1 MVGSRCASKS
11 KAGGAAQASIWTT
24 RRFTNFPANSIRS
37 NFLEGTGRALGCS
50 RFGKICMHLWS
61 MLQAL
66 ALLALANGAPVIAK
80 RTLRGWFTWPLDT
93 NIEFVDGRPL
103 FGRSKTWRGI
113 VAAVLITAGC
123 ASVIGVDAGIG
134 ATVAHTAMAG
144 DLLSSFIK
152 RRLGRPPSSR
162 ALGLDQ
168 VPESVFPLRV
178 CRQALS
184 LTPLDVAVAG
194 SVFFVGELG
203 LSRLLYKIHA
213 RDEPY

>member
-1 MVGSRCASKS
+1 
-11 KAGGAAQASIWTT
+11 
-24 RRFTNFPANSIRS
+24 
-37 NFLEGTGRALGCS
+37 
-50 RFGKICMHLWS
+50 MHLWS

-80 RTLRGWFTWPLDT
+80 RTLRGWFDWPLDA

-134 ATVAHTAMAG
+134 ATVALTAMAG
-144 DLLSSFIK
+144 DVLSSFIK

-168 VPESVFPLRV
+168 VPESVFPLLV
-178 CRQALS
+178 CRHALS
-184 LTPLDVAVAG
+184 LTPLDIAVAG
-194 SVFFVGELG
+194 SVFVVGELG
-203 LSRLLYKIHA
+203 LSRLLYKVHV